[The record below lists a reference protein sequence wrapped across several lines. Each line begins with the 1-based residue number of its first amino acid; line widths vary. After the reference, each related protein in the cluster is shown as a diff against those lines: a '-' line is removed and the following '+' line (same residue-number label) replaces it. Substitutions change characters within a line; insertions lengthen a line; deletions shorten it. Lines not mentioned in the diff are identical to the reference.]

1 MLNKVILKGNVG
13 HIPEIKLTQQGK
25 QIAIFSLATSFSWK
39 DSDGEW
45 QTHVDWHR
53 VIVFRKSTVGWIK
66 DVLKKGDTVY
76 VEGKLSYHPRVN
88 KHNQKHFTPYIV
100 IEDWHGSVE
109 HLRSSK
115 APSQEEGQ
123 NSHQLNTQE
132 DAFPLEER
140 FPDFPSFPQGT
151 REMSTSHQTPS
162 STSQNDNKE
171 NTR

>member
-13 HIPEIKLTQQGK
+13 HAPEIKLTQQGR
-25 QIAIFSLATSFSWK
+25 QIATFSLATSFSWK

-53 VIVFRKSTVGWIK
+53 IIVFRESTVKWIK

-76 VEGKLSYHPRVN
+76 VEGKLSYHPRTN
-88 KHNQKHFTPYIV
+88 KYNQKYFTPYII
-100 IEDWHGSVE
+100 IEGWQGQVV

-115 APSQEEGQ
+115 ASSQEENRDLQ
-123 NSHQLNTQE
+123 YNNQENSISSE
-132 DAFPLEER
+132 DR
-140 FPDFPSFPQGT
+140 FPDFLSFPQEV
-151 REMSTSHQTPS
+151 RETSSFHQTQS
-162 STSQNDNKE
+162 SDDNKE